1 MNPEPLSARPAALV
15 STSSAKPLG
24 LPVCIPSHH
33 KSYRR
38 GLGGGGGWGLKELRW
53 RRGSQVSDC
62 RRPSCSPP
70 PSSSVLQPAPRQ
82 IWRQL
87 YRDSFRVGVGSH
99 APLLT
104 RRSHYRH
111 RPLPSTECGHRTSE
125 LYCNT
130 RLVCCLLLLLLLL
143 LSSCCF
149 HICLF
154 LIKF

>member
-38 GLGGGGGWGLKELRW
+38 GLGGGGWGVGGLKELRW

-111 RPLPSTECGHRTSE
+111 RPLPSTE
-125 LYCNT
+125 
-130 RLVCCLLLLLLLL
+130 LVAIVRQNCIAILVLFAA
-143 LSSCCF
+143 SFFSCCCYF
-149 HICLF
+149 PLVVFIF
-154 LIKF
+154 VYF